1 MRRQKANADGVKLK
15 IVSKKIR
22 SSANGEDCTLNILRV
37 CNYDPSTVVFCHF
50 PSESKGMS
58 KKSDDISGGYGCFA
72 CHQVIDGVVKSE
84 EFKEFGEWYL
94 RRSMTRTHL
103 KLIDKGI
110 MVIK

>member
-15 IVSKKIR
+15 KTKPALSIAKEVEKAAVLLQKLVR
-22 SSANGEDCTLNILRV
+22 LKAADDNGYC
-37 CNYDPSTVVFCHF
+37 S
-50 PSESKGMS
+50 
-58 KKSDDISGGYGCFA
+58 FA
-72 CHQVIDGVVKSE
+72 CHQVIDGVVKST

>member
-1 MRRQKANADGVKLK
+1 MAKRKT
-15 IVSKKIR
+15 SKIR
-22 SSANGEDCTLNILRV
+22 QSARGEDCTINIVGV
-37 CNYDPSTVVFCHF
+37 CAGDSDTVVLCHF
-50 PSESKGMS
+50 PSEGKGMGI
-58 KKSDDISGGYGCFA
+58 KSHDLSAGYGCFA